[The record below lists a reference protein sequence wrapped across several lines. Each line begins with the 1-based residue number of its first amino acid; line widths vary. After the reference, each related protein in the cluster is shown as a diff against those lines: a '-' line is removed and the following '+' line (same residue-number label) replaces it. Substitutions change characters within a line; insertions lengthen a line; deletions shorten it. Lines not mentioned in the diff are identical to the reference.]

1 MASPYA
7 ASACSARP
15 ARGVPGAHRRRRP
28 ARAVR
33 GCVVTATTRAPVV
46 GTQPAASVRRPG
58 VRRICRVELAALLT
72 RPRTQLAV
80 LTCLLA
86 PLAFAVAMGVVD
98 TVPSDTLFGRWV
110 KDSGMAAPLV
120 VLGFAGQWGIPAL
133 VSLVAGDVFAGE
145 DRRGTWPTLVT
156 RSTPRSRVFAAKT
169 VAATGVGV
177 LLVLLLGSSSVACGA
192 APRPSRP
199 ARGPVR
205 PASRRGRSHRPGRA
219 GVADPL
225 LPALAF
231 AALAVTL
238 SVLTRSTAAGTGGP
252 VAIGLLT
259 SLAGMTGLPEW
270 LRELLPGAGF
280 ETWHG
285 LLAQPVFTGPL
296 LRTSAVSVAGP
307 PCAWPRRGGRFPPGR
322 EEQLMRTAR
331 WPLALAT
338 IAVTSTLSGCGTSA
352 DHTQVARAVGPAF
365 ARLYAL
371 QQQERGRTV
380 DPHKSAPP
388 PSAGAAA
395 RPGPAAGR
403 GTTGDVPSPT
413 GRGAR
418 RPGRGDVLA
427 PGQTQRLLH
436 RRRR

>member
-1 MASPYA
+1 M
-7 ASACSARP
+7 
-15 ARGVPGAHRRRRP
+15 
-28 ARAVR
+28 
-33 GCVVTATTRAPVV
+33 TATTRAPVV

-145 DRRGTWPTLVT
+145 DRHGTWPTLVT

-177 LLVLLLGSSSVACGA
+177 LLVLLLGSSSVACG
-192 APRPSRP
+192 RLL
-199 ARGPVR
+199 GPHDPLVGLSGQQLDGGGLT
-205 PASRRGRSHRPGRA
+205 ALA
-219 GVADPL
+219 GLAWLTQL

-270 LRELLPGAGF
+270 LRELLPGTGF

-296 LRTSAVSVAGP
+296 LRTSAVSVA
-307 PCAWPRRGGRFPPGR
+307 W
-322 EEQLMRTAR
+322 TA
-331 WPLALAT
+331 LCLAT
-338 IAVTSTLSGCGTSA
+338 AWW
-352 DHTQVARAVGPAF
+352 AF
-365 ARLYAL
+365 SR
-371 QQQERGRTV
+371 R
-380 DPHKSAPP
+380 
-388 PSAGAAA
+388 
-395 RPGPAAGR
+395 
-403 GTTGDVPSPT
+403 DVRSS
-413 GRGAR
+413 
-418 RPGRGDVLA
+418 
-427 PGQTQRLLH
+427 
-436 RRRR
+436 